1 MPLVTSAI
9 LALNAGS
16 SSLKFGLF
24 EAGSQEGPVLTVS
37 GACEDLDDEP
47 SLVAKDAS
55 GKSIFKRAVKPAS
68 PPVEVL
74 LRDLFDVLDPYLA
87 QAPLS
92 AVGHRI
98 VHGGKRFSTPV
109 LLTGEIVEALDAL
122 TPMAPLHQPAGL
134 APVRAISKLLPGL
147 PQIGCFDTAFHRT
160 LEPPVNRYALPRE
173 FEESGIRRY
182 GFHGLSYEFVA
193 GQLQALSPGLRGKRC
208 VVAHLGSGCSL
219 CAMREGRSLDTTM
232 GFTALDGLMMATRP
246 GAIDPGVL
254 LYLQQARGMSV
265 KELETLLYHKS
276 GLLGVSGVSAD
287 VRTLLGSKDPRA
299 AEAID
304 LFTFRIARE
313 IAAMGATL
321 QGIEALVFTG
331 GIGEHSWQIRE
342 AVCERLR
349 WLDVLLD
356 ANANRS
362 GKGRITGEG
371 SAVDVYAIA
380 TNEELIIA
388 RQVLATV
395 PI

>member
-37 GACEDLDDEP
+37 GAFEDLDDEP

-362 GKGRITGEG
+362 GKERITGEG

>member
-1 MPLVTSAI
+1 MTSAI

-388 RQVLATV
+388 RQVLAIV

>member
-1 MPLVTSAI
+1 MTSAI

-37 GACEDLDDEP
+37 GAFEDLDDEP

-74 LRDLFDVLDPYLA
+74 LRDLFDVLDPHLA

>member
-1 MPLVTSAI
+1 MTGAI

-24 EAGSQEGPVLTVS
+24 EAGSQEGPVLRLS
-37 GACEDLDDEP
+37 GAFEGLDDGP
-47 SLVAKDAS
+47 SLTAKDAS
-55 GKSIFKRAVKPAS
+55 GKSIVKRSVKPAS
-68 PPVEVL
+68 PAVEVL

-87 QAPLS
+87 RAPLS

-98 VHGGKRFSTPV
+98 VHGGERFSAPV
-109 LLTGEIVEALDAL
+109 VLTGEIVEALDSLA
-122 TPMAPLHQPAGL
+122 PMAPLHQPAGL

-147 PQIGCFDTAFHRT
+147 PQVGCFDTAFHRM

-193 GQLQALSPGLRGKRC
+193 GQLQALSPGLLGKRC

-265 KELETLLYHKS
+265 NELETLLYHKS

-321 QGIEALVFTG
+321 QGFEALVFTG

-356 ANANRS
+356 PHANRS

-371 SAVDVYAIA
+371 SAVEVYAIA

>member
-1 MPLVTSAI
+1 MTSAI

-37 GACEDLDDEP
+37 GAFEDLDDEP

-134 APVRAISKLLPGL
+134 APVRAISKLLPDL

-371 SAVDVYAIA
+371 SAVEVYAIA
-380 TNEELIIA
+380 ANEELIIA

>member
-1 MPLVTSAI
+1 MTSAI

-331 GIGEHSWQIRE
+331 VIGEHSWQIRE

-388 RQVLATV
+388 RQVLAIV

>member
-331 GIGEHSWQIRE
+331 GIGEHSWQIRD

>member
-1 MPLVTSAI
+1 MTSAI
-9 LALNAGS
+9 LTLNAGS

-24 EAGSQEGPVLTVS
+24 EAGSQEGSVLTVS
-37 GACEDLDDEP
+37 GAFEDLDDEP

-55 GKSIFKRAVKPAS
+55 GKSIVKRSVKPAS

-98 VHGGKRFSTPV
+98 VHGGERFSAPV
-109 LLTGEIVEALDAL
+109 VLTDEIIEALDAL

-134 APVRAISKLLPGL
+134 APVRAISKLLPGV

>member
-331 GIGEHSWQIRE
+331 VIGEHSWQIRE

-388 RQVLATV
+388 RQVLAIV

>member
-1 MPLVTSAI
+1 MTSAI

-37 GACEDLDDEP
+37 GAFEDLDDEP

>member
-362 GKGRITGEG
+362 GKERITGEG

>member
-1 MPLVTSAI
+1 MTSAI

-109 LLTGEIVEALDAL
+109 LLTGEIVAALDTL

>member
-1 MPLVTSAI
+1 
-9 LALNAGS
+9 
-16 SSLKFGLF
+16 
-24 EAGSQEGPVLTVS
+24 
-37 GACEDLDDEP
+37 
-47 SLVAKDAS
+47 
-55 GKSIFKRAVKPAS
+55 
-68 PPVEVL
+68 L

-98 VHGGKRFSTPV
+98 VHGGERFSAPV
-109 LLTGEIVEALDAL
+109 LLTGEIVEALDSL

-160 LEPPVNRYALPRE
+160 LEPPVNRYALPRK

-313 IAAMGATL
+313 IGAMGATL
-321 QGIEALVFTG
+321 QGFEALVFTG

-356 ANANRS
+356 ANANQS

-371 SAVDVYAIA
+371 SAVEVYAIT

>member
-1 MPLVTSAI
+1 MTSAI

-37 GACEDLDDEP
+37 GAFEDLDDEP

-362 GKGRITGEG
+362 GKERITGEG

>member
-1 MPLVTSAI
+1 MTSAI

-24 EAGSQEGPVLTVS
+24 KAGSQEGPVLRLS
-37 GACEDLDDEP
+37 GAFEGLDDEP

>member
-1 MPLVTSAI
+1 
-9 LALNAGS
+9 
-16 SSLKFGLF
+16 
-24 EAGSQEGPVLTVS
+24 
-37 GACEDLDDEP
+37 
-47 SLVAKDAS
+47 
-55 GKSIFKRAVKPAS
+55 
-68 PPVEVL
+68 PVEVL

-98 VHGGKRFSTPV
+98 VHGGERFSAPV
-109 LLTGEIVEALDAL
+109 LLTGEIVEALDSL

-160 LEPPVNRYALPRE
+160 LEPPVNRYALPRK

-193 GQLQALSPGLRGKRC
+193 GQLPALSPGLRGKRC

-313 IAAMGATL
+313 IGAMGATL
-321 QGIEALVFTG
+321 QGFEALVFTG

-371 SAVDVYAIA
+371 SAVEVYAIA

>member
-37 GACEDLDDEP
+37 GAFEDLDDEP

>member
-1 MPLVTSAI
+1 MTSAI

-331 GIGEHSWQIRE
+331 GIGEHSWQIRD

>member
-193 GQLQALSPGLRGKRC
+193 GQLQALSPGLRGKRW

>member
-1 MPLVTSAI
+1 MTSAI

-265 KELETLLYHKS
+265 KELEALLYHKS

>member
-1 MPLVTSAI
+1 MTSAI

>member
-1 MPLVTSAI
+1 MTSAI
-9 LALNAGS
+9 LTLNAGS

-24 EAGSQEGPVLTVS
+24 EAGSQEGSVLTVS
-37 GACEDLDDEP
+37 GAFEDLDDEP

-55 GKSIFKRAVKPAS
+55 GKSIVKRSVKPAS

-98 VHGGKRFSTPV
+98 VHGGERFSAPV
-109 LLTGEIVEALDAL
+109 VLTDEIIEALDAL

-134 APVRAISKLLPGL
+134 APVRAISKLLPGV

-388 RQVLATV
+388 RQELATV

>member
-388 RQVLATV
+388 RQVLAIV